1 MSAREGVRGEVISIS
16 FEIYFELLQRK
27 IKNKNKRISNYNRMY
42 VKIIAK
48 SSCATCTT
56 RFQINLGL
64 EKQKKIMFNKVGG
77 EKIFSSGIKKKTSGM
92 K

>member
-1 MSAREGVRGEVISIS
+1 
-16 FEIYFELLQRK
+16 
-27 IKNKNKRISNYNRMY
+27 MY

-92 K
+92 KWVSGVCLLTFNPFMTEAVIVYKPVHWFAEPINGLVSIW

>member
-1 MSAREGVRGEVISIS
+1 MSARGGVRGEVISIS

-64 EKQKKIMFNKVGG
+64 EKQKKNYV
-77 EKIFSSGIKKKTSGM
+77 
-92 K
+92 